1 MNWLQGYLVDA
12 IQRNVCTKVGCTT
25 CGAREFR
32 TGLLAQA
39 AKQMQRVHLG
49 RLNRDGAVVI
59 ARALNCL
66 IPPDTVPVERFEA
79 AVRLILTSIWAV
91 LGEVDADRLIEPLL
105 SESWAGDLLARMKRH
120 YAAVVEERK
129 RFEEEQDPV
138 RVEARRAEKR
148 RQRQVAHEE
157 RLATKRK
164 RDAGRLDK

>member
-66 IPPDTVPVERFEA
+66 IPPDTVPVERF
-79 AVRLILTSIWAV
+79 
-91 LGEVDADRLIEPLL
+91 
-105 SESWAGDLLARMKRH
+105 
-120 YAAVVEERK
+120 
-129 RFEEEQDPV
+129 
-138 RVEARRAEKR
+138 
-148 RQRQVAHEE
+148 
-157 RLATKRK
+157 
-164 RDAGRLDK
+164 

>member
-1 MNWLQGYLVDA
+1 M
-12 IQRNVCTKVGCTT
+12 
-25 CGAREFR
+25 
-32 TGLLAQA
+32 
-39 AKQMQRVHLG
+39 
-49 RLNRDGAVVI
+49 
-59 ARALNCL
+59 
-66 IPPDTVPVERFEA
+66 
-79 AVRLILTSIWAV
+79 

-157 RLATKRK
+157 RLATKRT